1 MKRRHFLQVS
11 ALAGGS
17 LLLRGQLDL
26 ALAEPAAGPLAGPAA
41 GPLAG
46 PAAGPAAGPTTGSA
60 AVALNAWLRIQPSNV
75 TTILLSQ
82 AEMGQGVQTT
92 LPAIIADELGAD
104 WSLVEVENA
113 PADPAYRNPR
123 SNWQFTGNAESVRS
137 FFGLLRQMGAAGRE
151 MLIAA
156 AARRWRVPV
165 AQCAAERSHVVHA
178 RSGRRLSFGELARDA
193 AALPVPASPRL
204 KSPAEWTLLGQA
216 LPRRDIPAKATGTA
230 VFGIDLELDG
240 MAHAAVTLCPVFGG
254 DVDTVDE
261 SSVTAMPGVLGVVRI
276 PGGVAVV
283 AETYWQARRALDRLS
298 VTWNEGPHAG
308 LSSATLDQTYRE
320 TLAGERWTAV
330 VDEGDAPA
338 AIAAARARGERV
350 VSAEYSSTWQS
361 HAPME
366 PMNCTARVTDG
377 GCEIWGPTQG
387 QEMAQIK
394 VAAALGIPRERVRV
408 ERTYLGGGFGRRLI
422 ADYAVQAALV
432 ARAAGR
438 PVKILWSREEELR
451 HGPYRPRVLHRL
463 EAALGSD
470 GQPAAL
476 AQKLVTPT
484 ILSAVIGSGKV
495 FRFPEVDPSC
505 VEGLRHM
512 RYALPRARLDL
523 HLLDVPIPT
532 MVWRTTGYGPNV
544 FALEC
549 FVDELAHAAG
559 QDPYEYRRALLLAHA
574 DNQRA
579 LGVLDRVTR
588 EAGWTEPRPG
598 RHQGLA
604 FAHAYDSYIA
614 QVVEISLPAPDT
626 IEIHRVVSAVDCGH
640 VLDPRIASSVIEGG
654 VVWGLSQAL
663 ISEITFERG
672 RAVQSNFDDYRLLAL
687 PETPRTEVHFIDSQA
702 APGGLG
708 ELGPITVTPALCNAI
723 FAATGKRYRTLP
735 LSRHGVY
742 TRYARQFV

>member
-26 ALAEPAAGPLAGPAA
+26 ALAQPEAESSI
-41 GPLAG
+41 
-46 PAAGPAAGPTTGSA
+46 GSA

-123 SNWQFTGNAESVRS
+123 SKWQFTGNAESVRS
-137 FFGLLRQMGAAGRE
+137 FFDLLRQMGAAGRE
-151 MLIAA
+151 LLIAA
-156 AARRWRVPV
+156 AARRWRVP
-165 AQCAAERSHVVHA
+165 ASQCTAERSHVIHA
-178 RSGRRLSFGELARDA
+178 RSGRQLPFGELARAA

-204 KSPAEWTLLGQA
+204 RSPAEWTLLGRP
-216 LPRRDIPAKATGTA
+216 LPRRDVPAKVAGTA
-230 VFGIDLELDG
+230 VFGIDLELEG
-240 MAHAAVTLCPVFGG
+240 MAHAAVKLCPVFGG

-261 SSVTAMPGVLGVVRI
+261 SSLAGMSGVVAVVRI
-276 PGGVAVV
+276 PGGVAVA
-283 AETYWQARRALDRLS
+283 AETYWQAKRALDRLA

-308 LSSATLDQTYRE
+308 LSSATLDQAYRE
-320 TLAGERWTAV
+320 TLAGDRWAAV

-350 VSAEYSSTWQS
+350 VSAEYSSAWQS

-366 PMNCTARVTDG
+366 PMNCTARVTG
-377 GCEIWGPTQG
+377 EGPESCEIWGPTQG
-387 QEMAQIK
+387 QELVQIK
-394 VAAALGIPRERVRV
+394 VAAALGIARERVRV

-432 ARAAGR
+432 ARAIGR
-438 PVKILWSREEELR
+438 PVKILWSREQDLQ
-451 HGPYRPRVLHRL
+451 HGPYRPRVVHRL

-470 GQPAAL
+470 GQPAAV

-495 FRFPEVDPSC
+495 FRFPEIDPSC
-505 VEGLRHM
+505 VEGLRHV
-512 RYALPRARLDL
+512 RYGLPRNRLDL
-523 HLLDVPIPT
+523 HLLEVPIPT

-544 FALEC
+544 FSLEC
-549 FVDELAHAAG
+549 FIDELAHAAG
-559 QDPYEYRRALLLAHA
+559 KDPYEYRRALLLAHV

-579 LGVLDRVTR
+579 LDVLDRVVR
-588 EAGWTEPRPG
+588 EAGWSEQRQG
-598 RHQGLA
+598 RHHGLA
-604 FAHAYDSYIA
+604 FAHAFDSYIA
-614 QVVEISLPAPDT
+614 QVVEISVPAPDT

-640 VLDPRIASSVIEGG
+640 VLDPRIATSVIEGG
-654 VVWGLSQAL
+654 IVWGLTQAL

-672 RAVQSNFDDYRLLAL
+672 RTVQSNFDDYRLLAL
-687 PETPRTEVHFIDSQA
+687 PEAPRTEVHFIASQA

-708 ELGPITVTPALCNAI
+708 EIGPVTVTPALCNAI

-735 LSRHGVY
+735 LSRHGIY

>member
-1 MKRRHFLQVS
+1 MRRRHFLQVS

-17 LLLRGQLDL
+17 LLLCGQLDL
-26 ALAEPAAGPLAGPAA
+26 ALAQPEAGARPGSAGSA
-41 GPLAG
+41 
-46 PAAGPAAGPTTGSA
+46 GSA
-60 AVALNAWLRIQPSNV
+60 AVALNAWLRIQPTNV

-104 WSLVEVENA
+104 WSLVTVENA

-123 SNWQFTGNAESVRS
+123 NNWQFTGNAESVRS

-156 AARRWRVPV
+156 AARRWRVP
-165 AQCAAERSHVVHA
+165 ASQCAAERSHVIHA

-193 AALPVPASPRL
+193 AALPVPAKPSL
-204 KSPAEWTLLGQA
+204 KSPAEWTLLGRA
-216 LPRRDIPAKATGTA
+216 LPRRDVPAKVAGTA
-230 VFGIDLELDG
+230 VFGIDLEVDGPGG
-240 MAHAAVTLCPVFGG
+240 MAHAAVKLCPVFGG

-261 SSVTAMPGVLGVVRI
+261 SSLAGVPGVLAVVRI
-276 PGGVAVV
+276 PGGVAVA
-283 AETYWQARRALDRLS
+283 AESYWQARRALDRLA
-298 VTWNEGPHAG
+298 VTWNEGPNSG
-308 LSSATLDQTYRE
+308 LSTATLDQAYRE
-320 TLAGERWTAV
+320 TLAGDRWTAV

-338 AIAAARARGERV
+338 AIAGARARGERV
-350 VSAEYSSTWQS
+350 VSAEYGSAWQS

-366 PMNCTARVTDG
+366 PMNCTARVTGD

-387 QEMAQIK
+387 QEMVQIK

-432 ARAAGR
+432 ARALGR
-438 PVKILWSREEELR
+438 PVKILWSREEDLR
-451 HGPYRPRVLHRL
+451 HGPYRPRVVHRL

-470 GQPAAL
+470 GQPAAV

-505 VEGLRHM
+505 VEGLRHL
-512 RYALPRARLDL
+512 RYGLPRHRLDL
-523 HLLDVPIPT
+523 HLLEVPIPT

-549 FVDELAHAAG
+549 FIDELAHAAG
-559 QDPYEYRRALLLAHA
+559 KDPYQYRRALLLAHP

-579 LGVLDRVTR
+579 LDVLDRVAR
-588 EAGWTEPRPG
+588 EAGWSEQRPG
-598 RHQGLA
+598 RHRGLA
-604 FAHAYDSYIA
+604 FAHAFDSYIA
-614 QVVEISLPAPDT
+614 QVVEISLAAPDT

-640 VLDPRIASSVIEGG
+640 VLDPRIAASVIEGG
-654 VVWGLSQAL
+654 IVWGLTQAL

-672 RAVQSNFDDYRLLAL
+672 RTVQSNFDDYRLLAL
-687 PETPRTEVHFIDSQA
+687 PETPQTAVHFIDSQA

-708 ELGPITVTPALCNAI
+708 ELGPVTVTPALCNAI
-723 FAATGKRYRTLP
+723 FAATGKRCRTLP
-735 LSRHGVY
+735 LSRHGIY